1 MMLLKSFHSDFL
13 FALNTKFSISFL
25 LTPPTIF
32 AEINP
37 HEFIDGK
44 AQEMVNVLKEN
55 NELFYS
61 DKDAYENKIKV
72 IFEPIID
79 FRRVSALVMGK
90 KYYVASSK
98 EQRTKFIQVFKDSL
112 LDTYS
117 ETLAQWQD
125 QKIITIFP
133 ENDKYEKQVNV
144 KQNLYTSSSVYPIKY
159 TLRRD
164 GDEWKIINIV
174 VNGVNL
180 GLTFRNQF
188 RALADSN
195 NGDMDLTIASWV
207 SDAGFDE

>member
-1 MMLLKSFHSDFL
+1 MLPRLKSYFL
-13 FALNTKFSISFL
+13 SIFILAISL
-25 LTPPTIF
+25 DVLS
-32 AEINP
+32 EINP
-37 HEFIDGK
+37 HEFIDSK
-44 AQEMVNVLKEN
+44 AQEMVNVLKKN
-55 NELFYS
+55 NELFYY

-98 EQRTKFIQVFKDSL
+98 EQRRKFIEVFKDSL

-125 QKIITIFP
+125 QNIITVFP
-133 ENDKYEKQVNV
+133 ENYKYEKQVNV
-144 KQNLYTSSSVYPIKY
+144 NQNLYTSSSVYPIKY
-159 TLRRD
+159 TLRSD

>member
-1 MMLLKSFHSDFL
+1 MLPRLKSYFL
-13 FALNTKFSISFL
+13 SIFILAISL
-25 LTPPTIF
+25 DVLS
-32 AEINP
+32 EINP

-44 AQEMVNVLKEN
+44 AQDMVNVLKKN

-98 EQRTKFIQVFKDSL
+98 EQRRQFIEVFKDSL

-125 QKIITIFP
+125 QNIITVFP
-133 ENDKYEKQVNV
+133 ENYKYEKQVNV

>member
-1 MMLLKSFHSDFL
+1 MSSILKNYFL
-13 FALNTKFSISFL
+13 FVLIITCPFIVK
-25 LTPPTIF
+25 

-37 HEFIDGK
+37 HEFIDSK
-44 AQEMVNVLKEN
+44 AQEMVQVLKEN
-55 NELFYS
+55 NELYYI
-61 DKDAYENKIKV
+61 DKDAYEDQIKV

-90 KYYVASSK
+90 KYYVAASK
-98 EQRTKFIQVFKDSL
+98 SERLEFIEVFKNSL

-125 QKIITIFP
+125 QKIVTLFPDEEIFA
-133 ENDKYEKQVNV
+133 NQVNV

-159 TLRRD
+159 TVRRI

-195 NGDMDLTIASWV
+195 NGNISKTISYWV

>member
-1 MMLLKSFHSDFL
+1 MFTILKNYFL
-13 FALNTKFSISFL
+13 SISILFSL
-25 LTPPTIF
+25 NISS
-32 AEINP
+32 EINP
-37 HEFIDGK
+37 HEFIDSK
-44 AQEMVNVLKEN
+44 AQEMVLVLKDN

-61 DKDAYENKIKV
+61 DKDAYENKIKI

-90 KYYVASSK
+90 KYYLASTK
-98 EQRTKFIQVFKDSL
+98 DQRSRFIEIFKDSL

-125 QKIITIFP
+125 QKIVTIFP
-133 ENDKYEKQVNV
+133 KDTQFTNQVSV

-159 TLRRD
+159 TLRKD
-164 GDEWKIINIV
+164 GNEWKIINIV

-188 RALADSN
+188 RALADNN
-195 NGDMDLTIASWV
+195 NGDINLTIASWV

>member
-1 MMLLKSFHSDFL
+1 MLPRLKSYFL
-13 FALNTKFSISFL
+13 SIFVLAISFD
-25 LTPPTIF
+25 IF

-44 AQEMVNVLKEN
+44 AQEMVNVLKKN

-125 QKIITIFP
+125 LNIITIFP

>member
-1 MMLLKSFHSDFL
+1 MLPRLKSYFL
-13 FALNTKFSISFL
+13 SIFILAISL
-25 LTPPTIF
+25 DVLS
-32 AEINP
+32 EINP
-37 HEFIDGK
+37 HEFIDSK
-44 AQEMVNVLKEN
+44 AQEMVNVLKNN

-98 EQRTKFIQVFKDSL
+98 EQRRQFIEVFKDSL

-125 QKIITIFP
+125 QNIITVFP
-133 ENDKYEKQVNV
+133 ENYKYEKQVNV

>member
-1 MMLLKSFHSDFL
+1 MLSILKNYFL
-13 FALNTKFSISFL
+13 FIFILSISL
-25 LTPPTIF
+25 ESISD
-32 AEINP
+32 INP
-37 HEFIDGK
+37 HEFIDSK
-44 AQEMVNVLKEN
+44 AQEMVQVLKEN
-55 NELFYS
+55 SELFYT

-90 KYYVASSK
+90 KYYVAATK
-98 EQRTKFIQVFKDSL
+98 EQRSEFIEVFKNSL

-125 QKIITIFP
+125 QKIVTDFP
-133 ENDKYEKQVNV
+133 ETLEFKKQLNVN
-144 KQNLYTSSSVYPIKY
+144 QNLYTSSTYYPIKY
-159 TLRRD
+159 TVRKD

-188 RALADSN
+188 RALADSHG
-195 NGDMDLTIASWV
+195 GDMNQTIASWV

>member
-1 MMLLKSFHSDFL
+1 MLPRLKSYFL
-13 FALNTKFSISFL
+13 SIFILAISIDVL
-25 LTPPTIF
+25 S
-32 AEINP
+32 EINP

-98 EQRTKFIQVFKDSL
+98 EQRRQFIEVFKDSL

-125 QKIITIFP
+125 QNIITVFP
-133 ENDKYEKQVNV
+133 ENYKYEKQVNV

>member
-1 MMLLKSFHSDFL
+1 MLSILKNYFL
-13 FALNTKFSISFL
+13 FVVILSTSLDAMS
-25 LTPPTIF
+25 
-32 AEINP
+32 EINP
-37 HEFIDGK
+37 HEFIDSK
-44 AQEMVNVLKEN
+44 AQEMVQVLQEN
-55 NELFYS
+55 SELFYS

-90 KYYVASSK
+90 KYYVAATK
-98 EQRTKFIQVFKDSL
+98 DQRSQFIEVFKNSL

-125 QKIITIFP
+125 QKIVTYFP
-133 ENDKYEKQVNV
+133 DNLEFEKQVNV
-144 KQNLYTSSSVYPIKY
+144 KQNLFTSSSVYPIKY
-159 TLRRD
+159 TVRKD

-188 RALADSN
+188 RALADSHD
-195 NGDMDLTIASWV
+195 GDINQTIASWV

>member
-1 MMLLKSFHSDFL
+1 MLPRLKSYFL
-13 FALNTKFSISFL
+13 SIFVLAISFD
-25 LTPPTIF
+25 IF

-44 AQEMVNVLKEN
+44 AQEMVNVLKKN

-98 EQRTKFIQVFKDSL
+98 EQRRQFIEVFKDSL

-125 QKIITIFP
+125 QNIITVFP
-133 ENDKYEKQVNV
+133 ENYKYEKQVNV

>member
-1 MMLLKSFHSDFL
+1 MLPRLKSYFL
-13 FALNTKFSISFL
+13 SIFILAISL
-25 LTPPTIF
+25 DVLS
-32 AEINP
+32 EINP
-37 HEFIDGK
+37 HEFIDSK
-44 AQEMVNVLKEN
+44 AQEMVNVLKKN

-98 EQRTKFIQVFKDSL
+98 EQRRKFIEVFKDSL

-125 QKIITIFP
+125 QKIITILP

-188 RALADSN
+188 RALADTN

>member
-1 MMLLKSFHSDFL
+1 MFTILKNYFL
-13 FALNTKFSISFL
+13 SISILFSL
-25 LTPPTIF
+25 NISS
-32 AEINP
+32 EINP
-37 HEFIDGK
+37 HEFIDSK
-44 AQEMVNVLKEN
+44 AQEMVQVLKEN

-61 DKDAYENKIKV
+61 DKDAYENKIKI

-90 KYYVASSK
+90 KYYVASTK
-98 EQRTKFIQVFKDSL
+98 DQRSRFIEIFKDSL

-125 QKIITIFP
+125 QKIVTIFP
-133 ENDKYEKQVNV
+133 KDTQFTNQVSV

-159 TLRRD
+159 TLRKD
-164 GDEWKIINIV
+164 GNEWKIINIV

-188 RALADSN
+188 RALADNN
-195 NGDMDLTIASWV
+195 NGDINLTIASWV

>member
-1 MMLLKSFHSDFL
+1 MLPRLKSYFL
-13 FALNTKFSISFL
+13 SIFVLAISFD
-25 LTPPTIF
+25 IF

-125 QKIITIFP
+125 QNIITVFP
-133 ENDKYEKQVNV
+133 ENYKYEKQVNV

>member
-1 MMLLKSFHSDFL
+1 
-13 FALNTKFSISFL
+13 
-25 LTPPTIF
+25 
-32 AEINP
+32 
-37 HEFIDGK
+37 
-44 AQEMVNVLKEN
+44 
-55 NELFYS
+55 
-61 DKDAYENKIKV
+61 
-72 IFEPIID
+72 
-79 FRRVSALVMGK
+79 MGK

-98 EQRTKFIQVFKDSL
+98 EQRRKFIEVFKDSL

-125 QKIITIFP
+125 QNIITVFP
-133 ENDKYEKQVNV
+133 ENYKYEKQVNV

>member
-1 MMLLKSFHSDFL
+1 MLPRLKSYFL
-13 FALNTKFSISFL
+13 SIFILAISL
-25 LTPPTIF
+25 DVLS
-32 AEINP
+32 EINP
-37 HEFIDGK
+37 HEFIDSK
-44 AQEMVNVLKEN
+44 AQEMVNVLKKN

-98 EQRTKFIQVFKDSL
+98 EQRRQFIEVFKDSL

-125 QKIITIFP
+125 QNIITVFP
-133 ENDKYEKQVNV
+133 ENYKYEKQINV

-195 NGDMDLTIASWV
+195 NGDIDLTIASWV
-207 SDAGFDE
+207 SDAGLDE

>member
-1 MMLLKSFHSDFL
+1 MFTILKNYFL
-13 FALNTKFSISFL
+13 SISILFSL
-25 LTPPTIF
+25 NISS
-32 AEINP
+32 EINP
-37 HEFIDGK
+37 HEFIDSK
-44 AQEMVNVLKEN
+44 AQEMVQVLKDN

-61 DKDAYENKIKV
+61 DKDAYENKIKI

-90 KYYVASSK
+90 KYYVASTK
-98 EQRTKFIQVFKDSL
+98 GQRSRFIEIFKDSL

-125 QKIITIFP
+125 QKIVTIFP
-133 ENDKYEKQVNV
+133 KDTQFTNQVSV

-159 TLRRD
+159 TLRKD
-164 GDEWKIINIV
+164 GNEWKIINIV

-188 RALADSN
+188 RALADNN
-195 NGDMDLTIASWV
+195 NGDINLTIASWV

>member
-1 MMLLKSFHSDFL
+1 MLPRLKSYFL
-13 FALNTKFSISFL
+13 SIFVLAISFD
-25 LTPPTIF
+25 IF

-44 AQEMVNVLKEN
+44 AQEMVNVLKKN

-125 QKIITIFP
+125 QNIITVFP
-133 ENDKYEKQVNV
+133 ENYKYEKQVNV

>member
-1 MMLLKSFHSDFL
+1 
-13 FALNTKFSISFL
+13 
-25 LTPPTIF
+25 
-32 AEINP
+32 
-37 HEFIDGK
+37 
-44 AQEMVNVLKEN
+44 MVQVLKDN

-61 DKDAYENKIKV
+61 DKDAYENKIKI

-90 KYYVASSK
+90 KYYIASTK
-98 EQRTKFIQVFKDSL
+98 DQRSRFIEIFKDSL

-125 QKIITIFP
+125 QKIVTIFP
-133 ENDKYEKQVNV
+133 KDTQFNNQVSV

-159 TLRRD
+159 TLRKD

-188 RALADSN
+188 RALADNN
-195 NGDMDLTIASWV
+195 NGDMNLTIASWV

>member
-1 MMLLKSFHSDFL
+1 MLSILK
-13 FALNTKFSISFL
+13 NYFL
-25 LTPPTIF
+25 LIVILLSSVDVMS
-32 AEINP
+32 EINP
-37 HEFIDGK
+37 HEFIDSK
-44 AQEMVNVLKEN
+44 AQEMVQALKEN
-55 NELFYS
+55 SDLFYT

-90 KYYVASSK
+90 KYYVASTK
-98 EQRTKFIQVFKDSL
+98 DQRSEFIEVFKNSL

-125 QKIITIFP
+125 QKIVTYFP
-133 ENDKYEKQVNV
+133 DSLEYEKQVNV
-144 KQNLYTSSSVYPIKY
+144 KQNLFTSSSVYPIKY
-159 TLRRD
+159 TVRKD

-188 RALADSN
+188 RALADSHD
-195 NGDMDLTIASWV
+195 GDMNQTIASWV

>member
-1 MMLLKSFHSDFL
+1 MLPRLKSYFL
-13 FALNTKFSISFL
+13 SIFILAISL
-25 LTPPTIF
+25 DVLS
-32 AEINP
+32 EINP
-37 HEFIDGK
+37 HEFIDSK
-44 AQEMVNVLKEN
+44 AQEMVNVLKKN
-55 NELFYS
+55 NELFYY

-98 EQRTKFIQVFKDSL
+98 EQRRKFIEVFKDSL

-125 QKIITIFP
+125 QNIITIFP
-133 ENDKYEKQVNV
+133 ENYKSEKQVNV

>member
-1 MMLLKSFHSDFL
+1 MLPRLKSYFL
-13 FALNTKFSISFL
+13 SIFILAISLDALS
-25 LTPPTIF
+25 
-32 AEINP
+32 EINP

-44 AQEMVNVLKEN
+44 AQEMVNVLKKN

-98 EQRTKFIQVFKDSL
+98 EQRRQFIEVFKDSL

-125 QKIITIFP
+125 QNIITVFP
-133 ENDKYEKQVNV
+133 ENYKYEKQVNV

>member
-1 MMLLKSFHSDFL
+1 MLPRLKSYFL
-13 FALNTKFSISFL
+13 SIFILAISL
-25 LTPPTIF
+25 DVLS
-32 AEINP
+32 EINP
-37 HEFIDGK
+37 HEFIDSK
-44 AQEMVNVLKEN
+44 AQEMVNVLKKN

-125 QKIITIFP
+125 QNIITIFP

>member
-1 MMLLKSFHSDFL
+1 MLPILKSYFL
-13 FALNTKFSISFL
+13 SIFILAISL
-25 LTPPTIF
+25 DVLS
-32 AEINP
+32 EINP
-37 HEFIDGK
+37 HEFIDSK
-44 AQEMVNVLKEN
+44 AQEMVNVLKKN

-98 EQRTKFIQVFKDSL
+98 EQRRQFIEVFKDSL

-125 QKIITIFP
+125 QNIITVFP
-133 ENDKYEKQVNV
+133 ENYKYEKQVNV

>member
-1 MMLLKSFHSDFL
+1 MLPRLKSYFL
-13 FALNTKFSISFL
+13 SIFVLAISFD
-25 LTPPTIF
+25 IF

-55 NELFYS
+55 DELFYS

-98 EQRTKFIQVFKDSL
+98 EQRRQFIEVFKDSL

-125 QKIITIFP
+125 QNIITVFP
-133 ENDKYEKQVNV
+133 ENYKYEKQVNV

>member
-1 MMLLKSFHSDFL
+1 MLPRLKSYFL
-13 FALNTKFSISFL
+13 SIFILAISL
-25 LTPPTIF
+25 DVLS
-32 AEINP
+32 EINP
-37 HEFIDGK
+37 HEFIDSK
-44 AQEMVNVLKEN
+44 AQEMVNVLKKN

-98 EQRTKFIQVFKDSL
+98 EQRRQFIEVFKDSL

-125 QKIITIFP
+125 QNIITIFP

-188 RALADSN
+188 RALADTN

>member
-1 MMLLKSFHSDFL
+1 MLPRLKSYFL
-13 FALNTKFSISFL
+13 SIFILAISL
-25 LTPPTIF
+25 DVLS
-32 AEINP
+32 EINP
-37 HEFIDGK
+37 HEFIDSK
-44 AQEMVNVLKEN
+44 AQEMVNVLKKN
-55 NELFYS
+55 NELFYY

-98 EQRTKFIQVFKDSL
+98 EQRRKFIEVFKDSL

-125 QKIITIFP
+125 QNIITAFP
-133 ENDKYEKQVNV
+133 ENYKYEKQVNV
-144 KQNLYTSSSVYPIKY
+144 NQNLYTSSSVYPIKY
-159 TLRRD
+159 TLRSD

>member
-1 MMLLKSFHSDFL
+1 MLPRLKSYFL
-13 FALNTKFSISFL
+13 SIFILAISL
-25 LTPPTIF
+25 DVLS
-32 AEINP
+32 EINP
-37 HEFIDGK
+37 HEFIDSK
-44 AQEMVNVLKEN
+44 AQEMVNVLKKN

-98 EQRTKFIQVFKDSL
+98 EQRRQFIEVFKDSL

-125 QKIITIFP
+125 QNIITVFP
-133 ENDKYEKQVNV
+133 ENYKYEKQVNV

-159 TLRRD
+159 TVRRD

>member
-1 MMLLKSFHSDFL
+1 MLPRLKNYFL
-13 FALNTKFSISFL
+13 SIFILAISL
-25 LTPPTIF
+25 DVLS
-32 AEINP
+32 EINP
-37 HEFIDGK
+37 HEFIDSK
-44 AQEMVNVLKEN
+44 AQEMVNVLKKN

-98 EQRTKFIQVFKDSL
+98 EQRRQFIEVFKDSL

-125 QKIITIFP
+125 QNIITVFP
-133 ENDKYEKQVNV
+133 ENYKYEKQVNV

>member
-1 MMLLKSFHSDFL
+1 MLPRLKSYFL
-13 FALNTKFSISFL
+13 SIFILAISL
-25 LTPPTIF
+25 DVLS
-32 AEINP
+32 EINP
-37 HEFIDGK
+37 HEFIDSK
-44 AQEMVNVLKEN
+44 AQEMVNVLKKN

-98 EQRTKFIQVFKDSL
+98 EQRRKFIEVFKDSL

>member
-1 MMLLKSFHSDFL
+1 MLPRLKSYFL
-13 FALNTKFSISFL
+13 SIFILAISL
-25 LTPPTIF
+25 DVLS
-32 AEINP
+32 EINP

-44 AQEMVNVLKEN
+44 AQEMVNVLKKN

-98 EQRTKFIQVFKDSL
+98 EQRRQFIEVFKDSL

-125 QKIITIFP
+125 QNIITVFP
-133 ENDKYEKQVNV
+133 ENYKYEKQVNV

-164 GDEWKIINIV
+164 GDEWKKINIV

-195 NGDMDLTIASWV
+195 NGDMDLTIANWV

>member
-1 MMLLKSFHSDFL
+1 MLARLKSYFL
-13 FALNTKFSISFL
+13 SIFILAISL
-25 LTPPTIF
+25 DVLS
-32 AEINP
+32 EINP
-37 HEFIDGK
+37 HEFIDSK
-44 AQEMVNVLKEN
+44 AQEMVNVLKKN

-98 EQRTKFIQVFKDSL
+98 EQRRKFIEVFKDSL

-125 QKIITIFP
+125 QNIITAFP
-133 ENDKYEKQVNV
+133 ENYKYEKQVNV

>member
-1 MMLLKSFHSDFL
+1 MLSILKNYFL
-13 FALNTKFSISFL
+13 FIVIL
-25 LTPPTIF
+25 LSSVDVMS
-32 AEINP
+32 EINP
-37 HEFIDGK
+37 HEFIDSK
-44 AQEMVNVLKEN
+44 AQEMVQALKEN
-55 NELFYS
+55 SDLFYT
-61 DKDAYENKIKV
+61 DKDAYENKIKL

-90 KYYVASSK
+90 KYYVASTK
-98 EQRTKFIQVFKDSL
+98 DQRSEFIEVFKNSL

-125 QKIITIFP
+125 QKIVTYFP
-133 ENDKYEKQVNV
+133 DSLEYEKQVNV
-144 KQNLYTSSSVYPIKY
+144 KQNLFTSSSVYPIKY
-159 TLRRD
+159 TVRKD

-188 RALADSN
+188 RALADSHD
-195 NGDMDLTIASWV
+195 GDMNQTIASWV

>member
-1 MMLLKSFHSDFL
+1 MLSILKNYFL
-13 FALNTKFSISFL
+13 FIVIL
-25 LTPPTIF
+25 LSSVDVMS
-32 AEINP
+32 EINP
-37 HEFIDGK
+37 HEFIDSK
-44 AQEMVNVLKEN
+44 AQEMVQALKEN
-55 NELFYS
+55 SDLFYT

-90 KYYVASSK
+90 KYYVASTK
-98 EQRTKFIQVFKDSL
+98 DQRSEFIEVFKNSL

-125 QKIITIFP
+125 QKIVTYFP
-133 ENDKYEKQVNV
+133 DSLEYEKQVNV
-144 KQNLYTSSSVYPIKY
+144 KQNLFTSSSVYPIKY
-159 TLRRD
+159 TVRKD

-188 RALADSN
+188 RALADSHD
-195 NGDMDLTIASWV
+195 GDMNQTIASWV
-207 SDAGFDE
+207 SDAGFDD

>member
-1 MMLLKSFHSDFL
+1 MFTILKNYFL
-13 FALNTKFSISFL
+13 SISILFSL
-25 LTPPTIF
+25 NISS
-32 AEINP
+32 EINP
-37 HEFIDGK
+37 HEFIDSK
-44 AQEMVNVLKEN
+44 AQEMVQVLKDN

-61 DKDAYENKIKV
+61 DKDAYENKIKI

-90 KYYVASSK
+90 KYYLASTK
-98 EQRTKFIQVFKDSL
+98 DQRSRFIEIFKDSL

-125 QKIITIFP
+125 QKIVTIFP
-133 ENDKYEKQVNV
+133 KDTQFTNQVSV

-159 TLRRD
+159 TLRKD
-164 GDEWKIINIV
+164 GNEWKIINIV

-188 RALADSN
+188 RALADNN
-195 NGDMDLTIASWV
+195 NGDINLTIASWV

>member
-1 MMLLKSFHSDFL
+1 MLPRLKSYFL
-13 FALNTKFSISFL
+13 SIFVLAISFD
-25 LTPPTIF
+25 IF

-98 EQRTKFIQVFKDSL
+98 EQRRQFIEVFKDSL